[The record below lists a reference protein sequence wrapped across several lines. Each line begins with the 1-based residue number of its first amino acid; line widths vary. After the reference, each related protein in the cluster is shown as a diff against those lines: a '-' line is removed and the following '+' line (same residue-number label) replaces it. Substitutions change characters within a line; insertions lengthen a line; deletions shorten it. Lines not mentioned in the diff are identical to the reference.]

1 MTSAD
6 RTFRA
11 FLDVLGATLD
21 EPDLSGADLAA
32 RLHLSRFHADRLVA
46 AAAGEPPGA
55 LRRRILL
62 ERAAYR
68 LATAAESVR
77 VVDLA
82 HEAGFDTHDGFTRA
96 FTRAFGAPPSVWR
109 RVPRS
114 HLLPAPSKVHFQPP
128 GSLRLPS
135 DRRITAMDLVTRMT
149 EHHVWLVGEMLERAG
164 RLDADVLDRP
174 VTLSVG
180 RSARGTVSTRRSSTR
195 RASRRRCSPTAA

>member
-1 MTSAD
+1 M
-6 RTFRA
+6 
-11 FLDVLGATLD
+11 
-21 EPDLSGADLAA
+21 
-32 RLHLSRFHADRLVA
+32 
-46 AAAGEPPGA
+46 
-55 LRRRILL
+55 
-62 ERAAYR
+62 
-68 LATAAESVR
+68 
-77 VVDLA
+77 DLA

-164 RLDADVLDRP
+164 RLDAEVLDRP